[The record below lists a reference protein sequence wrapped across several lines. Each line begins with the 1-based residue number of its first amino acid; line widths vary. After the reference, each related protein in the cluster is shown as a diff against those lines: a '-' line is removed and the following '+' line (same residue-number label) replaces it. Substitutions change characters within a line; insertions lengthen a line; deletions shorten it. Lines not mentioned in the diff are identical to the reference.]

1 VPSRRLRLLPKSR
14 SVGRFL
20 EVWGST
26 LTFVAIIAV
35 FSVLSSSFRTASN
48 LVNVLVQSAPILV
61 IALGVTL
68 VNMAGETDLSFG
80 GTVGLSAS
88 LFCGF
93 IAHGATPALAAFVSI
108 GSAVVFGLVIGVMV
122 AYGRLSSFITSISIM
137 FLAMGLEYA
146 YSGGQSLWVQD
157 NPVTKLVT
165 ASIGGVPFM
174 VLITLALFLAVYLT
188 MHQTRAGLHI
198 RSVGLSQDAAKYAG
212 IHTKTIKLLMFTLAG
227 VFYAAGGVLNA
238 LRSSGSIIY
247 SGQKL
252 LLPVLA
258 VTFIAKTIL
267 GTKRPNIPGILIG
280 ALMLASISTGFTLM
294 GYEFYYIVIAQGVV
308 LLFGAILSVSDRSI
322 ILQEDL
328 R

>member
-1 VPSRRLRLLPKSR
+1 MPNRRLRLLPESR

-20 EVWGST
+20 EIWGSI
-26 LTFVAIIAV
+26 LTFVAIVVV
-35 FSVLSSSFRTASN
+35 FSILSPSFRTSAN
-48 LVNVLVQSAPILV
+48 LVNVLVQSAPVLM

-93 IAHGATPALAAFVSI
+93 IAGGQSPLLAAAVSLGSALA
-108 GSAVVFGLVIGVMV
+108 FGILNGVMV
-122 AYGRLSSFITSISIM
+122 AYGGLSSFIASLSIM

-146 YSGGQSLWVQD
+146 YSGGVGLWLRD
-157 NPVTKLVT
+157 HPVTKLVT
-165 ASIGGVPFM
+165 ASVGDIPIM
-174 VLITLALFLAVYLT
+174 VIFTLGLFVAVYLL
-188 MHQTRAGLHI
+188 MHQTRTGLHI

-212 IHTKTIKLLMFTLAG
+212 IRTKAIKLAMFTLAG
-227 VFYAAGGVLNA
+227 LFYASGGILNA

-247 SGQKL
+247 SGQRL

-267 GTKRPNIPGILIG
+267 GTKMPNIPGILIG
-280 ALMLASISTGFTLM
+280 ALMLASISTAFTLM
-294 GYEFYYIVIAQGVV
+294 GYEFYYTVIAQGVV
-308 LLFGAILSVSDRSI
+308 LLFAAILSVNDRKI